1 MKFHLRAKQQIK
13 LQVQSFSV
21 ECLLQLHG

>member
-1 MKFHLRAKQQIK
+1 MRAKQQIK
-13 LQVQSFSV
+13 LQVQTFSV